1 MNRGLDT
8 AILYQTLGY
17 DAISPS
23 TAEYAFG
30 IDRLIEGAEL
40 AKRNNYLDV
49 LAANVTDQSGNIL
62 FTPYSIYD
70 LDGFNV
76 GVIGLSFPE
85 QDIEGIS
92 LYPENYITRGQL
104 LVDEVASKAD
114 YVVLLSN
121 LTPSS
126 AYTAEQIASNIS
138 GIDLIIDGKY
148 GSGPQKIDSTLIVQ
162 AGEKLTSVGVVELTI
177 VNDTVDAVSS
187 FVITEDD
194 VASPENSAL
203 AQSFNITSI
212 PQDEN
217 VAAFITSLNQSLPV
231 VKEVEEVPSQ
241 TKEIVAVE
249 KVSPQLEEP
258 VADVAVEEVE
268 KEVTPQL
275 DAEVVDVAVAKEQKE
290 EVSPLAIQPQQGI
303 TTSATPPAPKNAF
316 GVKTSFIATKT
327 GVLEN
332 NAIKVGFSVN
342 PYLQIKKLR
351 LGLQA
356 FYLTDGS
363 IFDPF
368 GASSENLNIESGLLG
383 TLRSSLRFI
392 DYFYYGETGDNLFIQ
407 MDDVTPITFNN
418 GFIINNY
425 TPTGGPENENMGLYS
440 SMKIGIVG
448 IQTFFDD
455 MYLTNLYAGNTQN
468 AALRFSL
475 DVGSAFEIGVGSVI
489 NTNSSFDDVTLYP
502 TVDASWLVKNTR
514 TFQVSLF
521 GGATTTVDVAPFSIT
536 PMYNSAGVGFSSKF
550 PNFQVTGG
558 IEMNTPKWN
567 ISLIGSAYNAFDPL
581 MVYGSIND
589 SYYSGQRIIQDTGIQ
604 LLAGIST
611 KYSSDHFGVDV
622 SYYIPFEQNFS
633 TIIPLNAF
641 PTKTGDKLIAGIS
654 YTGDFFSAKAGLRK
668 YGVISSLSELF
679 AFDGGFS
686 GFLDDAYSFINEAG
700 IASPYISGTYTS
712 GPFSMYADLSFL
724 KDGKSNLTIGTSID
738 LGSEIAKAAI
748 TREKNDKSLS
758 YSFDIGTSY
767 TRLFASG
774 ADENYLSITPLLTMS
789 KGNFSFGVGPQ
800 ITFDADAA
808 DLYYHF
814 PTSPFSFASGLSGRF
829 APIFDIATD
838 LFGLIDHFQIGNP
851 DGSNYISINKN
862 QTYSMG
868 TVIRSMD
875 TSVDGTLQNKLS
887 MVANYDSKVFDIDV
901 FVNDLTSFQLSSMR
915 IGISPF
921 KKWAAELS
929 VSGIVSAKFEAIDKQ
944 LDVVTTLD
952 GTLPLLNK
960 ENSTIALY
968 GGFSTLIGY
977 DSANGITQMLYNPS
991 VSGFLGRFN
1000 NYLLSAGVL
1009 STFDKFTL
1017 NVMAATQEGAIS
1029 LGMYN
1034 SFYTREREDIID
1046 SFDDQ
1051 WINISTSTGRTY
1063 SASVETSYEG
1073 KAIDVYASY
1082 MLPLTSSFALIE
1094 TEDLLNVGMSVDVK
1108 KFKIGVEYA
1117 RRGFLDATKTF
1128 LSSTD
1133 SIVDRTKTFV
1143 LNNNSLVGVSLGVQT
1158 GNVDLHAKI
1167 GTYTSFSSDGSYNG
1181 TTIGTTTPMLTL
1193 GANINIF

>member
-1 MNRGLDT
+1 M
-8 AILYQTLGY
+8 
-17 DAISPS
+17 
-23 TAEYAFG
+23 
-30 IDRLIEGAEL
+30 
-40 AKRNNYLDV
+40 
-49 LAANVTDQSGNIL
+49 
-62 FTPYSIYD
+62 
-70 LDGFNV
+70 
-76 GVIGLSFPE
+76 
-85 QDIEGIS
+85 
-92 LYPENYITRGQL
+92 
-104 LVDEVASKAD
+104 
-114 YVVLLSN
+114 VLLGN

-126 AYTAEQIASNIS
+126 VYTAEQIASNVS

-148 GSGPQKIDSTLIVQ
+148 GSGSQKVDSTLIVQ

-187 FVITEDD
+187 FVITKDD

-217 VAAFITSLNQSLPV
+217 VAAFIASLNQSLPEI
-231 VKEVEEVPSQ
+231 KEIEEVPSQ
-241 TKEIVAVE
+241 TEESVAVE
-249 KVSPQLEEP
+249 EVSPQLEEP
-258 VADVAVEEVE
+258 VVEVAVEEVE
-268 KEVTPQL
+268 KEATPQV
-275 DAEVVDVAVAKEQKE
+275 EEPVVDVAVEEEQKE

-327 GVLEN
+327 DVLEN
-332 NAIKVGFSVN
+332 NAIKVGISVN

-363 IFDPF
+363 LLDPF
-368 GASSENLNIESGLLG
+368 GANAENLNIESGLLG
-383 TLRSSLRFI
+383 TLRSSLRFV
-392 DYFYYGETGDNLFIQ
+392 DYFYYGEAGDNLFIQ

-468 AALRFSL
+468 AALRLSF
-475 DVGSAFEIGVGSVI
+475 DIGSAFEIGVGSVI

-514 TFQVSLF
+514 TFQLSLF
-521 GGATTTVDVAPFSIT
+521 GGATTTVDAAPFSIT
-536 PMYNSAGVGFSSKF
+536 PMYNSAGAGFSSKF

-567 ISLIGSAYNAFDPL
+567 ISLIGSAFNASDPL

-611 KYSSDHFGVDV
+611 KYSSDRFGFDV

-641 PTKTGDKLIAGIS
+641 PTRTGDSLVAGIS
-654 YTGDFFSAKAGLRK
+654 YTGDYFSAKAGLRK

-679 AFDGGFS
+679 AFDGGF
-686 GFLDDAYSFINEAG
+686 LDDAYTFINEAG
-700 IASPYISGTYTS
+700 IASPYISGSYTS
-712 GPFSMYADLSFL
+712 GPFSIYADLSFL
-724 KDGKSNLTIGTSID
+724 QNGTSNLTIGSSID
-738 LGSEIAKAAI
+738 LGSEMAETAI
-748 TREKNDKSLS
+748 RKEKNDEALS

-814 PTSPFSFASGLSGRF
+814 PTSPFSFGSGLGGLF

-838 LFGLIDHFQIGNP
+838 VFGLVDHFQIGNP
-851 DGSNYISINKN
+851 DGSNFISVNKS

-875 TSVDGTLQNKLS
+875 TAVDGTLQNKLS
-887 MVANYDSKVFDIDV
+887 MVANYDSKVFDIDL

-921 KKWAAELS
+921 KKWAAELNL
-929 VSGIVSAKFEAIDKQ
+929 SGIVSAKFETSDKQ

-960 ENSTIALY
+960 ENSSIALY
-968 GGFSTLIGY
+968 GGFSTLVGY
-977 DSANGITQMLYNPS
+977 DRTNGITQMLYNSS
-991 VSGFLGRFN
+991 VPEFLGRFN

-1017 NVMAATQEGAIS
+1017 NVIAATQEGAIS

-1046 SFDDQ
+1046 SFDAQ
-1051 WINISTSTGRTY
+1051 WTNISTSTGRTY

-1073 KAIDVYASY
+1073 KALDVHASY

-1108 KFKIGVEYA
+1108 NFKIGVEYA

-1143 LNNNSLVGVSLGVQT
+1143 LSNNSLVGVSLGVQT
-1158 GNVDLHAKI
+1158 GNIDLNAKI

-1181 TTIGTTTPMLTL
+1181 STIGTTTPMLTL